1 MHKKYRKRIYIS
13 REQKEKIIKELIQE
27 NCNIKLLATRY
38 QITAKTLSKWRNDY
52 YKAEKGRELTDPEQ
66 HFVEVQVS
74 KDIKK
79 NQLKKVELLLD
90 NHKCSIEGRLNS
102 EQLIK
107 LLQILEEASC

>member
-1 MHKKYRKRIYIS
+1 MHKKHRKRIYIS
-13 REQKEKIIKELIQE
+13 REQKDKIIKELIPE

-38 QITAKTLSKWRNDY
+38 QITAKTLSKWRNNY
-52 YKAEKGRELTDPEQ
+52 HKAGKGRELTDTEQ
-66 HFVEVQVS
+66 YFVEVQVG

-79 NQLKKVELLLD
+79 NQVKKVELLLD
-90 NHKCSIEGRLNS
+90 NHRCSIEGRLNR